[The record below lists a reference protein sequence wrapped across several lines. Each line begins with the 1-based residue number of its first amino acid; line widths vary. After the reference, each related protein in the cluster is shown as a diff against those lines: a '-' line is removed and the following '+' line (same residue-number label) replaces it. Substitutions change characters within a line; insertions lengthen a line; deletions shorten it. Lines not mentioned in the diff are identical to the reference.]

1 MPPRNWGYFFAQN
14 LTESELAGGSTIYR
28 RADHAGKI
36 LEEGWINSG
45 EILSR
50 PFLRGVIKYKY
61 KEKRKPMIIKLLKKF
76 KLPIYVLGI
85 IGLTIINV
93 ILYGYLINEYIK
105 L

>member
-1 MPPRNWGYFFAQN
+1 M
-14 LTESELAGGSTIYR
+14 
-28 RADHAGKI
+28 
-36 LEEGWINSG
+36 LEKFWINSG

-93 ILYGYLINEYIK
+93 IY
-105 L
+105 